1 MGDSFQFFD
10 IILFAMVAAF
20 LVLRLRSVLG
30 RRTGHERRRDPFARP
45 PAAAPGAASDNVVSL
60 PDRGKSAAPAAEP
73 GPVPLATGLKQVH
86 AADSSFDESGFVRGA
101 RAAFEIIVG
110 AFAAGDTAMLRPLL
124 SDDVY
129 DSFNAA
135 IGARQAQQETHETR
149 LVAIDAVDL
158 VEAGMDGRT
167 AILTVKFIS
176 QQINVTRA
184 ADGSIVDGDP
194 ERVVEKTDFWT
205 FARNTRSSDPNWQL
219 VATRSA

>member
-30 RRTGHERRRDPFARP
+30 RRTGSEQRRDPFARP
-45 PAAAPGAASDNVVSL
+45 PAAPGAASDNVVSL
-60 PDRGKSAAPAAEP
+60 PDRGKSAAPEPEP
-73 GPVPLATGLKQVH
+73 GPVPLATALKQIH
-86 AADSSFDESGFVRGA
+86 AADPSFDENGFVHGARGA
-101 RAAFEIIVG
+101 FEMIVG
-110 AFAAGDTAMLRPLL
+110 AFAAGDTAALRPLL

-129 DSFNAA
+129 DSFNEAIRARAA
-135 IGARQAQQETHETR
+135 HQETHETR
-149 LVAIDAVDL
+149 LVAVDTVDL
-158 VEAGMDGRT
+158 VEAGLDGRT
-167 AILTVKFIS
+167 AVLTVKFIS
-176 QQINVTRA
+176 QQVNVTRA